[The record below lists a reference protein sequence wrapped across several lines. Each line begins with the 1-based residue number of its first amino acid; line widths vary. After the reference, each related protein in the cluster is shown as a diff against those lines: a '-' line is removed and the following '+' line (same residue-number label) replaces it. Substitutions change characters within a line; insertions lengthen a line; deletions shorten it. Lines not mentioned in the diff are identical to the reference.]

1 MRQKQKGRTQKKRR
15 VRHFPEPCKPEMNFH
30 ECELA
35 ILRQA
40 IDTIEVNTKQVSAQ
54 SPEVKKMITIVE
66 SFLKETKCICYGG
79 TAINNI
85 LPPEVQFYDRD
96 IEIPDYDF
104 YSRTPVEHARQLAD
118 TFYKMGYA
126 DVEAKAGVHFGTYKV
141 FVNFIPMADITLLH
155 EELYENI
162 SRESIEIDGIQYA
175 PANFLRMN
183 MFLELSRPNG
193 DVSRWEKVLKRLTLL
208 NAHYPLSAKGCESI
222 DFQRSMDTKS
232 EEDGSEIYF
241 IVRDVFI
248 EQKVIFFGGYAS
260 ALYSEYMPEKQQQI
274 VKSIPDFDVLCENAK
289 LCANI
294 LIERLKEEGHPNSKI
309 VKHEA
314 VGEIVPVHYEIMVGE
329 DTLALIYEPIA
340 CHNYNEIEVE
350 HKKIRV
356 ATIDTILSFYLAIL
370 FTDQGQHHKDR
381 LMCMSKF
388 LFEVEQH
395 NLLSQKGLLKRFSL
409 RCYGDQ
415 PTLESIRSEKA
426 DMFRKLKKKR
436 NSAEWDSWFLKYT
449 PGENSAKNKKTL
461 VDATKTKTKSKT
473 KTKNNIDPSNIDPS
487 IQGTNFWEDSETPQS
502 QKSAST
508 TIEPSDTKRST
519 TRSAMRTPDTTAS
532 RKSKKNLSFSENVDE
547 YLF

>member
-1 MRQKQKGRTQKKRR
+1 MRQKKRGKNNKFRTQKKKQ
-15 VRHFPEPCKPEMNFH
+15 VRSFPEPCKSEMTFH

-40 IDTIEVNTKQVSAQ
+40 IDTIEVNAKQVSAQ
-54 SPEVKKMITIVE
+54 NPEVKKMIKIVE
-66 SFLKETKCICYGG
+66 TFLKDTKCICYGG

-104 YSRTPVEHARQLAD
+104 FSRTPVEHAKQLAD
-118 TFYKMGYA
+118 TFYKMGYV

-141 FVNFIPMADITLLH
+141 FVNFIPMADITMLH
-155 EELYENI
+155 DELYENI
-162 SRESIEIDGIQYA
+162 KKDAIIIDDILYA
-175 PANFLRMN
+175 PPNFLRMN

-208 NAHYPLSAKGCESI
+208 NTHYPLSANSCETI

-232 EEDGSEIYF
+232 EEDGSAIYF
-241 IVRDVFI
+241 IVRDAFI

-260 ALYSEYMPEKQQQI
+260 ALYSEYMPRKQQQI

-289 LCANI
+289 LCANVV
-294 LIERLKEEGHPNSKI
+294 IEKLKEKGHANSTI
-309 VKHEA
+309 IKHDA
-314 VGEIVPVHYEIMVGE
+314 VGEIVPVHYEILVGE

-340 CHNYNEIEVE
+340 CHNYNEIEVD
-350 HKKIRV
+350 KQKIRV
-356 ATIDTILSFYLAIL
+356 ATIDTILSLYLAIL

-409 RCYGDQ
+409 RCYGEQ

-426 DMFRKLKKKR
+426 DMFRKLKGKK
-436 NSAEWDSWFLKYT
+436 NTAEWDSWFLKYT
-449 PGENSAKNKKTL
+449 PGELSDKNKNTPRTTK
-461 VDATKTKTKSKT
+461 KTKEMS
-473 KTKNNIDPSNIDPS
+473 
-487 IQGTNFWEDSETPQS
+487 QQS
-502 QKSAST
+502 QKDMSSHPDKTALSMT
-508 TIEPSDTKRST
+508 KSSLRTIGSK
-519 TRSAMRTPDTTAS
+519 TRK
-532 RKSKKNLSFSENVDE
+532 KSLSFSEKNDE
-547 YLF
+547 FLF

>member
-1 MRQKQKGRTQKKRR
+1 MRQKYKVKRVSRTLKNKR
-15 VRHFPEPCKPEMNFH
+15 VRGFPEPCKTDMTFH

-40 IDTIEVNTKQVSAQ
+40 IDTIEDNAKQISAQ
-54 SPEVKKMITIVE
+54 NPEVKKMTKIVE
-66 SFLKETKCICYGG
+66 TFLKETQCICYGG

-104 YSRTPVEHARQLAD
+104 FSRTPVEHARQLAD

-162 SRESIEIDGIQYA
+162 KKDTITIDDILYA
-175 PANFLRMN
+175 PPNFLRMN

-208 NAHYPLSAKGCESI
+208 NTHYPLSANSCESI

-232 EEDGSEIYF
+232 EKDGSTIYF

-260 ALYSEYMPEKQQQI
+260 ALYSEYMPKTQQQI
-274 VKSIPDFDVLCENAK
+274 AKSIPDFDVLCENAK

-294 LIERLKEEGHPNSKI
+294 LIEKLKEEGYSNSKI
-309 VKHEA
+309 IKHDA
-314 VGEIVPVHYEIMVGE
+314 VGEIVPVHYELLVGE

-340 CHNYNEIEVE
+340 CHNYNEVE
-350 HKKIRV
+350 LENKKIRV
-356 ATIDTILSFYLAIL
+356 ATIDTILSLYLAIL

-426 DMFRKLKKKR
+426 DMFRKLKGNK
-436 NSAEWDSWFLKYT
+436 NTEEWDSWFLKYT
-449 PGENSAKNKKTL
+449 PSELSINIGTKSKTTL
-461 VDATKTKTKSKT
+461 KKTKTKKKT
-473 KTKNNIDPSNIDPS
+473 KTNTKKSVKSSEKKDIESTKPTRLTL
-487 IQGTNFWEDSETPQS
+487 GTIPVKT
-502 QKSAST
+502 KV
-508 TIEPSDTKRST
+508 TI
-519 TRSAMRTPDTTAS
+519 
-532 RKSKKNLSFSENVDE
+532 SENTDE
-547 YLF
+547 FLF